1 MHGIHTASAT
11 LPGWLRER
19 FARWAQTRHPSGAQ
33 TVLAHR
39 NVYILPTPAGWFFGL
54 TLLVLLVASINYQLN
69 LGYLLTFL
77 LAGSALA
84 SLQITHNNLRGL
96 ELAAHMPDD
105 TQLHVGHPGALRL
118 QLSSPGRQRWGVQ
131 LAADQQGWHAL
142 DLGCDSMARFT
153 LPWTP
158 ARRGTQAWPL
168 MMIES
173 RYPLGLWRAW
183 SLWRPTGSLCV
194 YPAPESPAPPMPA
207 PKPAPASAEMPAR
220 PTAGGELDDLRPY
233 RRGDP
238 LNHVVW
244 KRGATEDLIV
254 RATIPSATQLE
265 NWLEWAALPAALT
278 VEARLSRLC
287 AWVLAASQAPH
298 PYGLRLP
305 GLVIS
310 PGNGAAHTRRC
321 LCALA
326 GFAVVK
332 AC

>member
-1 MHGIHTASAT
+1 MHGIHAVFPG

-19 FARWAQTRHPSGAQ
+19 FARWAQTRHPPGAQ

-105 TQLHVGHPGALRL
+105 ADLYVGHPGALRL

-131 LAADQQGWHAL
+131 LAADQQGWHAF
-142 DLGCDSMARFT
+142 DLGRDAMAPFT

-158 ARRGTQAWPL
+158 ARRGIQAWPL
-168 MMIES
+168 MTIES

-207 PKPAPASAEMPAR
+207 PKPAPASAQMPTR
-220 PTAGGELDDLRPY
+220 PMAGDELDELRPY

-254 RATIPSATQLE
+254 RAAIPSATQLE
-265 NWLEWAALPAALT
+265 NWLEWADLPAALT

-287 AWVLAASQAPH
+287 AWVLTASLAPH

-305 GLVIS
+305 GRII
-310 PGNGAAHTRRC
+310 PPANGAAHTRRC